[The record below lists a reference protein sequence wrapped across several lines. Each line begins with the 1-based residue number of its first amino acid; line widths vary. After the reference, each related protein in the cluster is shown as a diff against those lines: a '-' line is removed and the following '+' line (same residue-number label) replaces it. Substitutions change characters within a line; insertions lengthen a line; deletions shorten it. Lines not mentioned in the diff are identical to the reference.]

1 MAYREKVRKHAER
14 VDSALR
20 LVGKY
25 KQSSR
30 YAAHLDASVEVTSAY
45 VPTKLKAHLRCHKN
59 GLMLLQLDTLCLP
72 DGCSRFRYTVSG
84 YARCAAVCLP
94 ITTWAVALKTFCQL

>member
-1 MAYREKVRKHAER
+1 MVDDGYNDVMAYREKVRKHAER

-25 KQSSR
+25 KQSNQ

-45 VPTKLKAHLRCHKN
+45 VSTKLKAHLRCHKN

-72 DGCSRFRYTVSG
+72 DGCSRFRS
-84 YARCAAVCLP
+84 AHAAQPFVCL
-94 ITTWAVALKTFCQL
+94 